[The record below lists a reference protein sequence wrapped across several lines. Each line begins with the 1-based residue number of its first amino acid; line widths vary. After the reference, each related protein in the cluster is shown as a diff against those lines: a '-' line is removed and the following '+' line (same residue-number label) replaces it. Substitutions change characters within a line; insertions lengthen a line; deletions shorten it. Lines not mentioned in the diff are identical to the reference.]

1 MMKKLLLRIAIYL
14 LVSTGFCAEIYVQDI
29 LYDYNEIQLVIL
41 EQAKTVVTMA
51 AKKSIVHAVEKHNSL
66 GLVMD
71 EILRRDK
78 RWMSSHNTEEFKI
91 KLQENISGVI
101 LKSMV
106 LRNRAMYSEAFLTG
120 NKGANVGAY
129 PATSDY
135 WQGDEDKFKIAFNNV
150 VLPEPFLPFK
160 IVILPGVSDKLIFS
174 NIFLSS
180 LSIDKSLTINIIKI
194 YLFFDLKQ

>member
-135 WQGDEDKFKIAFNNV
+135 WQGDEDKFKIAFNKGNGRLLITPVEFDNSSGTYAAQVAAPV
-150 VLPEPFLPFK
+150 VNND
-160 IVILPGVSDKLIFS
+160 GVTIGVLFVGIKLS
-174 NIFLSS
+174 YA
-180 LSIDKSLTINIIKI
+180 KVK
-194 YLFFDLKQ
+194 

>member
-1 MMKKLLLRIAIYL
+1 MKYFI
-14 LVSTGFCAEIYVQDI
+14 LVSIIHIFISFTLVTKIYAQDI
-29 LYDYNEIQLVIL
+29 FYDYNEIQLVIL

-51 AKKSIVHAVEKHNSL
+51 AKKSIVHAVEDHNSL

-78 RWMSSHNTEEFKI
+78 RWISSHNRDAFKLE
-91 KLQENISGVI
+91 LQENRSGVI

-120 NKGANVGAY
+120 NQGANVGAY

-135 WQGDEDKFKIAFNNV
+135 WQGDEDKFIIAFNKGNGQLLITPVEFDNSSGTYAAQVAAPV
-150 VLPEPFLPFK
+150 VDDK
-160 IVILPGVSDKLIFS
+160 GATIGVLFVGIKLS
-174 NIFLSS
+174 YA
-180 LSIDKSLTINIIKI
+180 KVK
-194 YLFFDLKQ
+194 

>member
-1 MMKKLLLRIAIYL
+1 MMKTRLLRVVIYL
-14 LVSTGFCAEIYVQDI
+14 VVSTGFCADIYAQDV
-29 LYDYNEIQLVIL
+29 LYDYNEIQLVFL

-51 AKKSIVHAVEKHNSL
+51 ARESIVHAVEEHNAL

-78 RWMSSHNTEEFKI
+78 RWISSNSTVAFKI
-91 KLQENISGVI
+91 KLQENRSGVI

-120 NKGANVGAY
+120 NQGANVGAY

-135 WQGDEDKFKIAFNNV
+135 WQGDEDKFIIAFNKGNGRLLITPVEFDNSSGTYAAQVAAPV
-150 VLPEPFLPFK
+150 VDNK
-160 IVILPGVSDKLIFS
+160 GVTIGVLFVGIKLS
-174 NIFLSS
+174 YA
-180 LSIDKSLTINIIKI
+180 KVK
-194 YLFFDLKQ
+194 

>member
-1 MMKKLLLRIAIYL
+1 MKKLLLRIAIYL

-135 WQGDEDKFKIAFNNV
+135 WQGDEDKFKIAFNKGNGRLLITPVEFDNSSGTYAAQVAAPV
-150 VLPEPFLPFK
+150 VNND
-160 IVILPGVSDKLIFS
+160 GVTIGVLFVGIKLS
-174 NIFLSS
+174 YA
-180 LSIDKSLTINIIKI
+180 KVK
-194 YLFFDLKQ
+194 

>member
-1 MMKKLLLRIAIYL
+1 MKIFLSMIVIYL
-14 LVSTGFCAEIYVQDI
+14 VVITDFCAKAHAQEIP
-29 LYDYNEIQLVIL
+29 YDYNEIQLVIL

-51 AKKSIVHAVEKHNSL
+51 TSESIVNAVEKHNSL

-78 RWMSSHNTEEFKI
+78 QWISSNNMEAFKI
-91 KLQENISGVI
+91 KLQENRSGVI

-120 NKGANVGAY
+120 NQGANIGAY

-135 WQGDEDKFKIAFNNV
+135 WQGDEDKFTIAFNQGNGR
-150 VLPEPFLPFK
+150 
-160 IVILPGVSDKLIFS
+160 ILITPVEF
-174 NIFLSS
+174 
-180 LSIDKSLTINIIKI
+180 DKSSGT
-194 YLFFDLKQ
+194 

>member
-1 MMKKLLLRIAIYL
+1 MKIFLSMIVIYL
-14 LVSTGFCAEIYVQDI
+14 VVITDFCAKAHAQEIP
-29 LYDYNEIQLVIL
+29 YDYNEIQLVIL

-51 AKKSIVHAVEKHNSL
+51 TSESIVNAVEKHNSL

-78 RWMSSHNTEEFKI
+78 QWISSNNMEAFKI
-91 KLQENISGVI
+91 KLQENRSGVI

-120 NKGANVGAY
+120 NQGANIGAY

-135 WQGDEDKFKIAFNNV
+135 WQGDEDKFTIAFNQGNGR
-150 VLPEPFLPFK
+150 
-160 IVILPGVSDKLIFS
+160 ILITPVEF
-174 NIFLSS
+174 
-180 LSIDKSLTINIIKI
+180 DKSSGTYAAQVAAPVVNNKGVTIGVLFVGIKLS
-194 YLFFDLKQ
+194 YAKVK